1 MNTINKAQAN
11 AYGRY
16 LSANVLRDG
25 PSVNLRSSES
35 NRGANTLTSHARH
48 AIPTIW
54 DNHDPNMRDIA
65 LYDPRNV
72 SSIMNYEQTG
82 DNSMLIKLQHNNKP
96 KIETIGDD
104 LLPNYAPKISLSPNS
119 LDAISEN
126 NKSPYFPRLP
136 ISANNQFPK
145 DVKPRLGNWT
155 STAPNVVKPTLIDER
170 MLQHTTD
177 RDFAW
182 DDDKQRAALNL
193 LKNPRRWQRQERIDD
208 DTRRLEH
215 MGQPVDRWNENKNA
229 YIDRPSVTK
238 EYIVDMISKR
248 LDEASKYNSLD
259 DASTLQ
265 HIEKTALNPIYS
277 YHQAGEGVR
286 DLNHRQSANADIVL
300 SRYVNDYGYD
310 VKKESFEE
318 PKKSIFETITNTVLK
333 LFKHEPAE
341 KPTNK
346 LPIPSTYEIEPIT
359 TTTSAST
366 FISPVS
372 RMMCFEADGQLHV
385 IQKMDSERLFA
396 SDSRPVGDDLILT
409 VLPKKYTDKIR
420 DKMHK
425 SEGRQFKE
433 MSLEDF
439 EQMLLF
445 ITKNPQVQK
454 RVKAEFVSSLLT
466 DRVDLEM
473 LNEFAGDKVII
484 ENSVLNG
491 SPIDVDERRTWS
503 LLNRNSKRIDID
515 DDYND
520 EQLEY
525 YECADRPE
533 LRTLPLNHER
543 MQTRINSSE
552 LELDMPI
559 NEQKQQKHNIK
570 QRSTRQVESFARFR
584 SE

>member
-16 LSANVLRDG
+16 LNSNVLRDT
-25 PSVNLRSSES
+25 PINIRSSDS

-48 AIPTIW
+48 PIPTIW
-54 DNHDPNMRDIA
+54 SNHDPNMRDIA
-65 LYDPRNV
+65 LFDPRNV

-82 DNSMLIKLQHNNKP
+82 DNSMLIKLQHNNKS

-104 LLPNYAPKISLSPNS
+104 MLPNYAPKISLSPNS
-119 LDAISEN
+119 LDAISAD

-136 ISANNQFPK
+136 ISANNQFPS
-145 DVKPRLGNWT
+145 N
-155 STAPNVVKPTLIDER
+155 VKPTLIDER
-170 MLQHTTD
+170 MSQHTTD

-182 DDDKQRAALNL
+182 DDDKQRIALNL
-193 LKNPRRWQRQERIDD
+193 LKNPRRWQRQERVDD
-208 DTRRLEH
+208 DTRRLQS

-229 YIDRPSVTK
+229 YINRPSIPK
-238 EYIVDMISKR
+238 EYVVDMVANRIE
-248 LDEASKYNSLD
+248 EASKYNSLD
-259 DASTLQ
+259 DASTVQ

-277 YHQAGEGVR
+277 YQQAGEGVR
-286 DLNHRQSANADIVL
+286 DMNHRQSANADIVL

-310 VKKESFEE
+310 VKKETFEE
-318 PKKSIFETITNTVLK
+318 PKKSILETITNTILK
-333 LFKHEPAE
+333 LFKHEPIE

-346 LPIPSTYEIEPIT
+346 LPIPSSYDLEPVT
-359 TTTSAST
+359 ATTSAST
-366 FISPVS
+366 FVSPVS
-372 RMMCFEADGQLHV
+372 RMMCFEADGQLHI
-385 IQKMDSERLFA
+385 IQKMDSERLFD

-420 DKMHK
+420 DRMFK

-433 MSLEDF
+433 MTLEDF
-439 EQMLLF
+439 EQLLLF

-454 RVKAEFVSSLLT
+454 RTKAEFISSLLT

-473 LNEFAGDKVII
+473 LDEFAGDKVII
-484 ENSVLNG
+484 ENSVLSG

-515 DDYND
+515 DEYDD

-525 YECADRPE
+525 YETADKPE
-533 LRTLPLNHER
+533 LRTLPLNHQR
-543 MQTRINSSE
+543 LQTHINANE
-552 LELDMPI
+552 LEIDTPI
-559 NEQKQQKHNIK
+559 NENRAPKHDIK
-570 QRSTRQVESFARFR
+570 QRNVRQIESFSRFR

>member
-25 PSVNLRSSES
+25 PSVNLRSTES

-48 AIPTIW
+48 PIPTIW
-54 DNHDPNMRDIA
+54 ENHDPNMRDIA

-104 LLPNYAPKISLSPNS
+104 MLPNYAPKISLNPNS
-119 LDAISEN
+119 LDVISEN

-136 ISANNQFPK
+136 ISANNQFPE
-145 DVKPRLGNWT
+145 N
-155 STAPNVVKPTLIDER
+155 AKPTLIDER

-193 LKNPRRWQRQERIDD
+193 LKNPRRWQRQERVDD

-238 EYIVDMISKR
+238 EYIVDMVSNR
-248 LDEASKYNSLD
+248 LEEASKYNSLD

-265 HIEKTALNPIYS
+265 HIEKTAMNPIYS
-277 YHQAGEGVR
+277 YRQAGEGVR
-286 DLNHRQSANADIVL
+286 DMNHRQSANSDIVL
-300 SRYVNDYGYD
+300 SRYVNDYGYGA
-310 VKKESFEE
+310 KGKEAYEE
-318 PKKSIFETITNTVLK
+318 PKKSIFESITSTIMK
-333 LFKHEPAE
+333 LFKHEQAE

-346 LPIPSTYEIEPIT
+346 LAIPSSYEIEPIT
-359 TTTSAST
+359 ATTSAST
-366 FISPVS
+366 FVSPVS
-372 RMMCFEADGQLHV
+372 RLMCFEADGQLHV
-385 IQKMDSERLFA
+385 IQKMDPERLFA

-433 MSLEDF
+433 MSLDDF
-439 EQMLLF
+439 EQLLMF

-454 RVKAEFVSSLLT
+454 RVKAEFISSLLT
-466 DRVDLEM
+466 DRVDLDM
-473 LNEFAGDKVII
+473 LDEFAGDKVII

-503 LLNRNSKRIDID
+503 LLNRNSKRIEID
-515 DDYND
+515 DDYTD
-520 EQLEY
+520 EKLEY
-525 YECADRPE
+525 YDSADRVA
-533 LRTLPLNHER
+533 LRTLPLNHQR
-543 MQTRINSSE
+543 LQTHINANE
-552 LELDMPI
+552 LDIDMPI
-559 NEQKQQKHNIK
+559 NEHKHNKAEVK
-570 QRSTRQVESFARFR
+570 QRNTRQVGSFSRFR